1 MWQIFETLTKNS
13 LSFEL
18 SKLQTRPA
26 RPITTMTP
34 HRRHHQTIIPL
45 PTANIKSPAHLHPFT
60 NVPRYP
66 LICGDRLTPPRLGHV
81 PSIFTAIVDDDSWL
95 FRFFVCGHG
104 DRYNSHFPSVYRRLD
119 EEGIRTVQQVKI
131 RELSYC
137 LYHVLNGKNN
147 IISHSC

>member
-34 HRRHHQTIIPL
+34 HRGHHQTIIPL

-66 LICGDRLTPPRLGHV
+66 LICGDRPTPPRLGHV

-95 FRFFVCGHG
+95 CRFFLSCGHG
-104 DRYNSHFPSVYRRLD
+104 GRYNLRFPSMHRRFD
-119 EEGIRTVQQVKI
+119 KEGIRTVQRAKNC
-131 RELSYC
+131 ESSYC
-137 LYHVLNGKNN
+137 LVYHAWNGKK
-147 IISHSC
+147 